1 MSYSAVF
8 FGSRYRKLLFASLL
22 TVRIRLGAETIF
34 GVVFFVQ
41 LLNVVDVASVN
52 IGAIS
57 KGEVISI
64 AAGELNSSNE
74 LVAVTSDEGGVGIN
88 DLNIVLGTS
97 LVQLI
102 PLDVDSLNG
111 SSAARGETISVRNI
125 PVGDGDILEGLGR
138 GSGNSAVG
146 LNSADLTQFISGGSS
161 VNNVGMEDRAAVLAG
176 TGDVSEVDHLI
187 TEVGELAVD
196 LGGEVCVADNGVLGV
211 VVRVDIALKG
221 IGRGTLNG
229 EDLNVVAVHIGGSE
243 RVGDTVDRR
252 SANRV
257 GGSVHP
263 SAHVILVE
271 VAVAQSDTVNGVGIA
286 ATGGRVDD
294 GVHVAVVPADSIDGG
309 LLTVEVAGGG
319 PNAGLVVE
327 GSLLASIE
335 EHAGD
340 LGLGGI
346 SLDEDILGEVV
357 AHDVVDLIILIT
369 VYLVEAGNRLEG
381 IRAGSGVITG
391 ADQVHSVGVGNKA
404 ADDLGVLV
412 NSQVLAVEILV
423 SGGSAGTTDLN
434 SLDSAVS
441 LSAELE
447 HIVVQDLSAGLVG
460 TGVLIDI
467 VVDVEVARGR
477 GAVGIAGH
485 DLKGSGVVGQ
495 FAALSDIRSVAVLG
509 GSTIVDEGADVENG
523 GGAVHIGDV
532 GLCHAGTVSSVAD
545 PPDGVDDT
553 VAVGSSDISST
564 DQVAIL
570 VEEPGV
576 VLGGVAS
583 LVEDELDSIIID
595 SASNIVLLVVPVDDG
610 LSAVN
615 RSGLG
620 NDLAVLVS
628 AGLDEA
634 ALGSA
639 VNSVGEGVQE
649 NVIALDVGVVILAV
663 GEGQLLVG
671 SAIIN
676 EEGDAGF
683 LAQVALSIVSS
694 VGNALN
700 LGEEGVDHDDNV
712 IIFLRPNTR
721 RISRFPVVAAK
732 ICKS

>member
-1 MSYSAVF
+1 M
-8 FGSRYRKLLFASLL
+8 FAF
-22 TVRIRLGAETIF
+22 RLGAETIF
-34 GVVFFVQ
+34 GVVSFVQ

-263 SAHVILVE
+263 SARVILVE

-369 VYLVEAGNRLEG
+369 VDLVEAGNRLEG

-404 ADDLGVLV
+404 AGDLGVLV

-532 GLCHAGTVSSVAD
+532 GLCHAGTVSSVAR
-545 PPDGVDDT
+545 PPDAVDDT

-576 VLGGVAS
+576 VPGGVAS
-583 LVEDELDSIIID
+583 LIEDELDSIIID
-595 SASNIVLLVVPVDDG
+595 SASNIVLLVVPVDDA

-649 NVIALDVGVVILAV
+649 NVIADSIRIRILAV
-663 GEGQLLVG
+663 GEGERG
-671 SAIIN
+671 SSGGVLGGIDI
-676 EEGDAGF
+676 ELDGSLG
-683 LAQVALSIVSS
+683 AQVDLSVISGRS
-694 VGNALN
+694 NIGD

-712 IIFLRPNTR
+712 IIFSRPNTR
-721 RISRFPVVAAK
+721 RLFRFPVIAAK
-732 ICKS
+732 IRKSSNCCRNNRK

>member
-1 MSYSAVF
+1 
-8 FGSRYRKLLFASLL
+8 
-22 TVRIRLGAETIF
+22 
-34 GVVFFVQ
+34 
-41 LLNVVDVASVN
+41 
-52 IGAIS
+52 
-57 KGEVISI
+57 
-64 AAGELNSSNE
+64 
-74 LVAVTSDEGGVGIN
+74 
-88 DLNIVLGTS
+88 
-97 LVQLI
+97 
-102 PLDVDSLNG
+102 
-111 SSAARGETISVRNI
+111 
-125 PVGDGDILEGLGR
+125 
-138 GSGNSAVG
+138 
-146 LNSADLTQFISGGSS
+146 
-161 VNNVGMEDRAAVLAG
+161 MEDRAAVLAG

-263 SAHVILVE
+263 SARVILVE

-391 ADQVHSVGVGNKA
+391 ADQVHSVGVGYKA
-404 ADDLGVLV
+404 AGDLGVLV

-460 TGVLIDI
+460 AGVLIDI

-485 DLKGSGVVGQ
+485 DLKGSGAVGQ

-523 GGAVHIGDV
+523 GGAIHVGDV
-532 GLCHAGTVSSVAD
+532 SLCHAGTVSGVAR
-545 PPDGVDDT
+545 PPDAVDDT

-576 VLGGVAS
+576 VPGGVAS
-583 LVEDELDSIIID
+583 LIEDELDSIIID

-649 NVIALDVGVVILAV
+649 NVIADSIRIRILAV
-663 GEGQLLVG
+663 GEGERG
-671 SAIIN
+671 SSGGVLGGIDI
-676 EEGDAGF
+676 ELDGSLG
-683 LAQVALSIVSS
+683 AQVALSVISGRS
-694 VGNALN
+694 NIGD

-721 RISRFPVVAAK
+721 RLSRFPVIAAK
-732 ICKS
+732 ICKSSNCCRNNRK

>member
-1 MSYSAVF
+1 M
-8 FGSRYRKLLFASLL
+8 FAF
-22 TVRIRLGAETIF
+22 RLGAETIF

-221 IGRGTLNG
+221 IGRETLNG

-263 SAHVILVE
+263 SARVILVE

-369 VYLVEAGNRLEG
+369 VDLVEAGNRLEG

-404 ADDLGVLV
+404 AGGLGVLV

-423 SGGSAGTTDLN
+423 SGGSAGTTDLDSGN
-434 SLDSAVS
+434 SAVS

-447 HIVVQDLSAGLVG
+447 HIVVQDLSAGLVSAG
-460 TGVLIDI
+460 ILIDI

-545 PPDGVDDT
+545 PPDGVDHA
-553 VAVGSSDISST
+553 VAGSSSDLNVT
-564 DQVAIL
+564 DEVAIL

-576 VLGGVAS
+576 VPGGVAS
-583 LVEDELDSIIID
+583 LIEDELDSIIID

-649 NVIALDVGVVILAV
+649 NVIADSIRIRILAV
-663 GEGQLLVG
+663 GEGERG
-671 SAIIN
+671 SSGGVLGGIDI
-676 EEGDAGF
+676 ELDGSLG
-683 LAQVALSIVSS
+683 AQVALSVISGRS
-694 VGNALN
+694 NIGD

-712 IIFLRPNTR
+712 IIFSRPNTR
-721 RISRFPVVAAK
+721 RLFRFPVIAAK
-732 ICKS
+732 ICKSSNCCRNNRK

>member
-1 MSYSAVF
+1 M
-8 FGSRYRKLLFASLL
+8 FAF
-22 TVRIRLGAETIF
+22 RLGAETIF

-57 KGEVISI
+57 KGEVIK
-64 AAGELNSSNE
+64 LNSSNE

-221 IGRGTLNG
+221 IGRETLNG

-263 SAHVILVE
+263 SARVILVE

-369 VYLVEAGNRLEG
+369 VDLVEAGNRLEG

-404 ADDLGVLV
+404 AGDLGVLV

-460 TGVLIDI
+460 TGVPIDI

-523 GGAVHIGDV
+523 GDAVHV
-532 GLCHAGTVSSVAD
+532 GHVSSGN
-545 PPDGVDDT
+545 P
-553 VAVGSSDISST
+553 
-564 DQVAIL
+564 
-570 VEEPGV
+570 
-576 VLGGVAS
+576 
-583 LVEDELDSIIID
+583 
-595 SASNIVLLVVPVDDG
+595 VP
-610 LSAVN
+610 SAVLPAHQM
-615 RSGLG
+615 RLMT
-620 NDLAVLVS
+620 
-628 AGLDEA
+628 
-634 ALGSA
+634 
-639 VNSVGEGVQE
+639 
-649 NVIALDVGVVILAV
+649 
-663 GEGQLLVG
+663 
-671 SAIIN
+671 
-676 EEGDAGF
+676 
-683 LAQVALSIVSS
+683 
-694 VGNALN
+694 
-700 LGEEGVDHDDNV
+700 
-712 IIFLRPNTR
+712 P
-721 RISRFPVVAAK
+721 
-732 ICKS
+732 